1 MNRLYEYLRQ
11 NYRSGEPIF
20 PSDVQL
26 VDFSNNNLYQR
37 FKCLADNGKLVRYG
51 KGIYY
56 LPKPSRNSNEIFI
69 SANLVF
75 FYKYISRNGE
85 IMGYYSASTFS
96 YQLGLSCQIPEK
108 IEIVSNHSPNLVKEI
123 RIESLVFCI
132 RKSRVKVN
140 KDNYHVLKLLDLLK
154 DLEKYSKSDKET
166 TARVLAQYIR
176 ENNITRAQVDRYI
189 SYFPR
194 KIYKNIYDMRL
205 DRVWL

>member
-37 FKCLADNGKLVRYG
+37 FKCLADSGKLIRYG

-56 LPKPSRNSNEIFI
+56 LPQSSRNSNQIWV

-75 FYKYISRNGE
+75 FYKYIARNGE
-85 IMGYYSASTFS
+85 IMGYYSAATFS
-96 YQLGLSCQIPEK
+96 YQIGLSDQKPEK
-108 IEIVSNHSPNLVKEI
+108 IEIVSNHSPNLVKEF
-123 RIESLVFCI
+123 RTENLVFCI

-140 KDNYHVLKLLDLLK
+140 RDNYQVLQLLDLLK
-154 DLEKYSKSDKET
+154 NLEKYSKWNKET
-166 TARVLAQYIR
+166 TAKILAEYIR
-176 ENNITRAQVDRYI
+176 ENNITRAQVDKYV

-205 DRVWL
+205 DCVWL